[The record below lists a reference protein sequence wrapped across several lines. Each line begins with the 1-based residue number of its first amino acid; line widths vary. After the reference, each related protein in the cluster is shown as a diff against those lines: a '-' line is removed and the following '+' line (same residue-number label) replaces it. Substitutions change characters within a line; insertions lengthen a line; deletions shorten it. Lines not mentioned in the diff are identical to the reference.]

1 MPPGR
6 RGANVANVFLPI
18 SKVLPKPR
26 PPAPAPPTPP
36 LLCALLIS
44 RGVPV
49 MASKVI
55 PWYKRNRGSQVKSDL
70 AYQYSTKRV
79 VSEQTTQSSKSSSK
93 STRQVQAAATE
104 AMAEPEY
111 TIPVFRQRTSE
122 ETGETE
128 EYQRVSTKLEKG
140 LAVIQEELQRMRI
153 STKAQV
159 DSLAIEK
166 EVKEK
171 MYRKVDLLEEIP
183 RMPDFIVA
191 LRPHTVWE
199 KMPVKLF
206 CTVLGTPMPIVKWY
220 KGGVPVDPLSAPGK
234 YKIESK
240 YGVHSLIISRCV
252 VSDTADYSAVAT
264 NTHGTAASA
273 ATVTV
278 RRASGGGWSSQI
290 GIVPRLSGS
299 HFSKL
304 EVSLVHCF
312 PVTFGVEGE
321 SASLLCSLVAVP
333 DLPNLPPTIEW
344 YRDDKLLQPG
354 PLVDMSV
361 GGSVAR
367 LVLPHLAKDDEG
379 LYTIRVFTK
388 DGTSEHC
395 AYLFVSD
402 ATPPVAGAPGAPM
415 SVKAYDINSE
425 YILVAWKPPN
435 TVDEAA
441 ITGYFVD
448 RCEGGSDSWVQCN
461 DAPVKVCKYPVHS
474 LKPGHSYRFRVRAV
488 NSAGVS
494 RASRPSHV
502 VTALDAAESAKLEVI
517 KRQGK
522 YHVVTRNHELEG
534 QATIPDPPSDVH
546 ASEIYKTHV
555 VLSWT
560 PPSQRGPA
568 PLYYAVEQCLA
579 AGGSWRRVNTGVEL
593 RSPRSAVFD
602 FPDERAYLFRVFAFN
617 AYDVGP
623 ASEPSEPVRKA
634 HRDGCELPVGVA
646 SAPGQPVATRNTKSS
661 VFVQWEA
668 PRHGQQD
675 LMGYYIDG
683 RMVGSK
689 DWFACNHKPFKLNR
703 FVVHGLTPG
712 ETYVFRVQAVNVFG
726 LSEESQESG
735 PIAVE
740 PALGG
745 GFECA
750 TPSSPYGISLLNC
763 DGSSMTVSW
772 SSPKRCG
779 GSKVIAYYV
788 DRRDVDSLV
797 WKEVNVN
804 GIMDRVCTVDNL
816 TEGTFYE
823 FKVQAANLAGVGLP
837 SAPSLAMKCDAWTME
852 QPGPAYDLTFSE
864 VRSHSLVLVWKA
876 PVYTGASAVS
886 GYFVD
891 MAKKGS
897 CEFVALNES
906 AISQRYMQVSG
917 LEEGEWYVF
926 RVRTVNAHGI
936 GRASLVTEAVCA
948 RPPPGTKEILTGVDE
963 ETGDIFL
970 SLEASDISQT
980 SAFVWSKNYKPIGDC
995 PRVTVTTKGRTSRLS
1010 FMNPDKD
1017 DLGRYSVLVTDTDGV
1032 SASHTLTEDA
1042 LNSMLELS
1050 HAIRNPIVPLKHGL
1064 NYEVLEKGHVRFWV
1078 QAIKLSPAVTYR
1090 FVVNDKELTSGEG
1103 HKISHD
1109 VSTGVIQM
1117 IVDNFTRDSEG
1128 TYTVQIHDG
1137 KAKAQSSLVLVGDV
1151 FLAVL
1156 KEAEF
1161 QRREYVRKQGAHFS
1175 EYLTFTVNE
1184 DCTVML
1190 TCKVANVK
1198 KETTFHWYKEDEEM
1212 VPETPPNVMSGAC
1225 ALPIPLFSRKDQAVY
1240 KAVIG
1245 DERGKDTSTY
1255 DISGQVF
1262 DDIIN
1267 AIARIAG
1274 DSASEL
1280 VLQCT
1285 PEGIRLQCYMNYYTE
1300 EMKTVWKHKES
1311 KIVSS
1316 EKMRIGGTA
1325 EMAWMQICD
1334 PSDKEK
1340 GLYTIEISDGVKTHA
1355 RTFDLSGQAYTDA
1368 YEEYL
1373 RLKAAAFAEKN
1384 RGRVLGGLPDV
1395 VTIMEDKSLSLTCTV
1410 WGEPTPEVT
1419 WFKNEQEVASNE
1431 HTRIT
1436 FDGGKF
1442 SSLVIN
1448 QVTPEDSGKYSIN
1461 VRNKYGGEFV
1471 EITVSVYRH
1480 GEQIPEFKLGQT
1492 KMATPAVIPPSKTPT
1507 PAPSKTQTP
1516 ALSMKSPTPASTPK
1530 SPTPAPKSITPAPKS
1545 PTPAPKSPTPG
1556 LKSPTPAP
1564 KSPTP
1569 TPKSP
1574 GFKSPTPF
1582 GKSPTPTPKSPTPTP
1597 TPKSPTPSVKSP
1609 TPPRFMKSPTPP
1621 RK

>member
-1 MPPGR
+1 MLR
-6 RGANVANVFLPI
+6 
-18 SKVLPKPR
+18 
-26 PPAPAPPTPP
+26 
-36 LLCALLIS
+36 
-44 RGVPV
+44 
-49 MASKVI
+49 
-55 PWYKRNRGSQVKSDL
+55 
-70 AYQYSTKRV
+70 
-79 VSEQTTQSSKSSSK
+79 KSSSR
-93 STRQVQAAATE
+93 SRSQAQATATE
-104 AMAEPEY
+104 AMAESEYY
-111 TIPVFRQRTSE
+111 TIPVFRQRTRE
-122 ETGETE
+122 ETEGTE

-140 LAVIQEELQRMRI
+140 LAAIQEELQRMRI

-159 DSLAIEK
+159 DSLAIER

-206 CTVLGTPMPIVKWY
+206 CTVLGTPRPIVKWY

-264 NTHGTAASA
+264 NSHGTATSA

-278 RRASGGGWSSQI
+278 RRGTGGGWSSQI

-299 HFSKL
+299 YFSKL

-321 SASLLCSLVAVP
+321 SASLQCSLVVVP
-333 DLPNLPPTIEW
+333 DLPNLLPIIEW
-344 YRDDKLLQPG
+344 YRDEKLLQPG
-354 PLVDMSV
+354 PLVGMSV
-361 GGSVAR
+361 GGGVAN

-415 SVKAYDINSE
+415 SVKAYDISSE

-435 TVDEAA
+435 TVNEAP

-448 RCEGGSDSWVQCN
+448 RCEVGSDSWVQCN
-461 DAPVKVCKYPVHS
+461 DAPVKVCKYPVQN
-474 LKPGHSYRFRVRAV
+474 LKPGHSYQFRVRAV

-494 RASRPSHV
+494 RASRPSHG
-502 VTALDAAESAKLEVI
+502 VTALDAAESTKLE
-517 KRQGK
+517 GS
-522 YHVVTRNHELEG
+522 HE
-534 QATIPDPPSDVH
+534 
-546 ASEIYKTHV
+546 
-555 VLSWT
+555 
-560 PPSQRGPA
+560 
-568 PLYYAVEQCLA
+568 
-579 AGGSWRRVNTGVEL
+579 
-593 RSPRSAVFD
+593 
-602 FPDERAYLFRVFAFN
+602 
-617 AYDVGP
+617 
-623 ASEPSEPVRKA
+623 
-634 HRDGCELPVGVA
+634 GVA

-668 PRHGQQD
+668 PRHGQEG
-675 LMGYYIDG
+675 LMGYYIDA
-683 RMVGSK
+683 RVVGSK

-740 PALGG
+740 PAL
-745 GFECA
+745 A
-750 TPSSPYGISLLNC
+750 TPSAPYGISLLNC

-779 GSKVIAYYV
+779 GSKIIAYYV
-788 DRRDVDSLV
+788 DRRDVDSLA

-804 GIMDRVCTVDNL
+804 GIMDQVCTVDNL

-823 FKVQAANLAGVGLP
+823 FKVQAANMAGVGLP
-837 SAPSLAMKCDAWTME
+837 SAPSLPMKCEAWTME

-906 AISQRYMQVSG
+906 AITQRYMQVTG

-926 RVRTVNAHGI
+926 RVRTVNGHGI
-936 GRASLVTEAVCA
+936 GRPSLVTEAICA
-948 RPPPGTKEILTGVDE
+948 RPPPGTKEIITGVDE

-970 SLEASDISQT
+970 SLEASDISQG
-980 SAFVWSKNYKPIGDC
+980 SAFVWSKNYKPIGEC
-995 PRVTVTTKGRTSRLS
+995 PRVTVSTKGRTSRLS

-1032 SASHTLTEDA
+1032 SASHTLTEDE

-1064 NYEVLEKGHVRFWV
+1064 NYEVLEKGHVRFWA
-1078 QAIKLSPAVTYR
+1078 QAVKLSPAVTYR
-1090 FVVNDKELTSGEG
+1090 FVVNDKEVTSGEG

-1117 IVDNFTRDSEG
+1117 IVENFTRDSEG
-1128 TYTVQIHDG
+1128 TYTLQIHDG
-1137 KAKAQSSLVLVGDV
+1137 KAKTQSSLVLVGDV
-1151 FLAVL
+1151 FLVGL

-1198 KETTFHWYKEDEEM
+1198 KETTFHWYKEDEEII
-1212 VPETPPNVMSGAC
+1212 PETPPNVMSGAC
-1225 ALPIPLFSRKDQAVY
+1225 ALPIPLFSRKDQGVY

-1245 DERGKDTSTY
+1245 DDRGKDTSIY
-1255 DISGQVF
+1255 EISGKIF

-1267 AIARIAG
+1267 AIARLAG
-1274 DSASEL
+1274 ESASEL

-1285 PEGIRLQCYMNYYTE
+1285 PEGIRLQCYMTYYTE

-1311 KIVSS
+1311 KIASS
-1316 EKMRIGGTA
+1316 EKMRIGGTS

-1410 WGEPTPEVT
+1410 WGDPTPEVT

-1480 GEQIPEFKLGQT
+1480 GEQIPDSKMGQT

-1516 ALSMKSPTPASTPK
+1516 TLSMKSSTPASTPKSQTPAPK
-1530 SPTPAPKSITPAPKS
+1530 SPTPAPKSTTPAPKSTTPAPKS

-1556 LKSPTPAP
+1556 LKSPTPGLKSPTPAPKSPTPAP

-1582 GKSPTPTPKSPTPTP
+1582 GKSPTPV
-1597 TPKSPTPSVKSP
+1597 PKSPTPSVKSP
-1609 TPPRFMKSPTPP
+1609 TPSRFMKSPTPP